1 MSFKL
6 DDLAEP
12 ESANVSLNLND
23 DIVSRHS
30 NYSNRKY
37 VNYQNNLN
45 NINMMNSMT
54 SQNSMAYQ
62 NNARN
67 MNQNVNY
74 NQYSI
79 PQNSSFQQSQIPMS
93 TSHISK
99 GSNYRGANP
108 TGPIITNSPIQ
119 LIDFS
124 RGFQINPQALEF
136 LKSIKEEIII
146 VSVVGK
152 ARTGKSYLMNLLLDL
167 IGKGTPGF
175 QVASSLQSCTKGIWL
190 WGTPKNSLNGNAKI
204 VFLDSEGT
212 SSTDK
217 STRTYDS
224 RIFALVVLISSLFLY
239 NTYSNID
246 EHGINELSLAAHLSN
261 SITTNSNINKDE
273 LLTELSPKFIWII
286 RDFTLEKVHPETGQE
301 ITSKEYLELCLKNKR
316 SGKNSNDNNVIRQ
329 NIIKFFP
336 ERDCVTLIRPVDSEA
351 DLKRLNNIPYNN
363 LKPEFKMEFKKL
375 KDKIF
380 KEALPKKLN
389 GKKLTGP
396 ALATLIE
403 EFVKVINSGK
413 IPNINNTWDSVIEKD
428 VSDSFY
434 KSYDVFKMNLDQL
447 KLGQNNV
454 YNNND
459 LLKKLYTFKYNA
471 LNNYD
476 NLLQTNGDTFK
487 QRNYR
492 RLYLETKKNLISK
505 IDSTINKVITQNNS
519 FSQNFCSNALTSIYR
534 PLEGRI
540 AQNAFNSKNYNDIN
554 EEFAGIMKKYDSSG
568 KGPYKNEIGFEF
580 LKNKE
585 ALFVKNLREIGL
597 KEGQKNIH
605 QLDNNLKM
613 AQADLNDMDNMKRVV
628 DEKERIHINKI
639 KGLENKNKKL
649 DEEIAELKELKAA
662 KNKTLN
668 NLRKRNEQSKINKKK
683 LVEIQNREINDK
695 ISNKSGLDAL
705 NESNDVN
712 IKKIKKSSKTN
723 LDTNNQVNNSKTN
736 IKKKVKNEPGCEC
749 LIS

>member
-1 MSFKL
+1 MSFKF
-6 DDLAEP
+6 DDLDVP
-12 ESANVSLNLND
+12 DSANVSLNLND
-23 DIVSRHS
+23 DLASKHSRRS
-30 NYSNRKY
+30 NYSNRNNM
-37 VNYQNNLN
+37 NYMNNNNYNNMN
-45 NINMMNSMT
+45 NI
-54 SQNSMAYQ
+54 
-62 NNARN
+62 
-67 MNQNVNY
+67 NY
-74 NQYSI
+74 NQYQI
-79 PQNSSFQQSQIPMS
+79 PQNSTNQMRIPTNSSYVSNNTNITNNTSPS
-93 TSHISK
+93 T
-99 GSNYRGANP
+99 NQVP
-108 TGPIITNSPIQ
+108 PNSPIQ

-124 RGFQINPQALEF
+124 RGFQINPQALNF

-167 IGKGTPGF
+167 IGKGSGF

-190 WGTPKNSLNGNAKI
+190 WSTPKNSLNGNAKI

-261 SITTNSNINKDE
+261 AITTNSNIDKDE

-286 RDFTLEKVHPETGQE
+286 RDFTLEKIHPETGEE
-301 ITSKEYLELCLKNKR
+301 ITSKEYMELCLKNKR
-316 SGKNSNDNNVIRQ
+316 CGKNGNDNNVIRQ

-363 LKPEFKMEFKKL
+363 LKAEFKMEFKKL

-428 VSDSFY
+428 VSDSYY
-434 KSYDVFKMNLDQL
+434 KSYELFKSNLNQL

-454 YNNND
+454 YDNSD
-459 LLKKLYTFKYNA
+459 LLKKLYTYKYNA
-471 LNNYD
+471 INNFD
-476 NLLQTNGDTFK
+476 NLLQSNGDTFK
-487 QRNYR
+487 QRNYKR
-492 RLYLETKKNLISK
+492 MYLDTKKNLTYK
-505 IDSTINKVITQNNS
+505 IDSTIKKVISQNNS
-519 FSQNFCSNALTSIYR
+519 LSANYCSNVLTNIYH

-540 AQNAFNSKNYNDIN
+540 MQNAFNSKNYNDLN
-554 EEFAGIMKKYDSSG
+554 EEMMGVMKNYNKTG
-568 KGPYKNEIGFEF
+568 KGPYKDEAAFEF

-585 ALFVKNLREIGL
+585 SGFIKNLREITM
-597 KEGQKNIH
+597 KEGQKNI
-605 QLDNNLKM
+605 QKIDNNLKL
-613 AQADLNDMDNMKRVV
+613 AQADLDDMNNMKRLV
-628 DEKERIHINKI
+628 DEKERIHTEKM
-639 KGLENKNKKL
+639 KGLENENKQL
-649 DEEIAELKELKAA
+649 DEEVGELKELLAA
-662 KNKTLN
+662 KKNTLN
-668 NLRKRNEQSKINKKK
+668 NLKNRNEQSRRNKKK
-683 LVEIQNREINDK
+683 LIQINNNAINDK
-695 ISNKSGLDAL
+695 VSNQSGLEAL
-705 NESNDVN
+705 NETDDIGNQKKN
-712 IKKIKKSSKTN
+712 KIKTKT
-723 LDTNNQVNNSKTN
+723 DNNQGEN
-736 IKKKVKNEPGCEC
+736 KKKKKHEPGCEC
-749 LIS
+749 III

>member
-1 MSFKL
+1 MSFRFDDGEL
-6 DDLAEP
+6 DVPD
-12 ESANVSLNLND
+12 SANVSLNLND
-23 DIVSRHS
+23 DIVSKHSRMS
-30 NYSNRKY
+30 NYSNR
-37 VNYQNNLN
+37 NNINNMNNMNRN
-45 NINMMNSMT
+45 NINMN
-54 SQNSMAYQ
+54 
-62 NNARN
+62 N
-67 MNQNVNY
+67 MNNMNY
-74 NQYSI
+74 NQYPS
-79 PQNSSFQQSQIPMS
+79 PQNSSNNQMKIPTNSSYISNNSSFPTNQIAP
-93 TSHISK
+93 
-99 GSNYRGANP
+99 
-108 TGPIITNSPIQ
+108 NSPIQ

-124 RGFQINPQALEF
+124 RGFQINPQALNF

-167 IGKGTPGF
+167 IGKGIPGF

-190 WGTPKNSLNGNAKI
+190 WSTPKNSLNGNAKI

-261 SITTNSNINKDE
+261 AITTNSNIDKDE

-286 RDFTLEKVHPETGQE
+286 RDFTLEKVHPETGEE
-301 ITSKEYLELCLKNKR
+301 ISSKEYMELCLKNKR
-316 SGKNSNDNNVIRQ
+316 CGKNSNDNNVIRQ

-351 DLKRLNNIPYNN
+351 DLKRLTNIPYNN
-363 LKPEFKMEFKKL
+363 LKAEFKMEFKKL

-434 KSYDVFKMNLDQL
+434 KSYDLFKSNLNQL
-447 KLGQNNV
+447 KLGTNNV
-454 YNNND
+454 YNNSD
-459 LLKKLYTFKYNA
+459 LLKKLYTYKYNA

-476 NLLQTNGDTFK
+476 NLLQSNGDTFK
-487 QRNYR
+487 QRNYKR
-492 RLYLETKKNLISK
+492 IYLDAKKNLIYK
-505 IDSTINKVITQNNS
+505 IDSTIKKIVAQNNS
-519 FSQNFCSNALTSIYR
+519 LSANYCSNTLTSIYH
-534 PLEGRI
+534 PLEGKLM
-540 AQNAFNSKNYNDIN
+540 QNAFNSKNYNDIN
-554 EEFAGIMKKYDSSG
+554 EGMIDVLNKYNTSG
-568 KGPYKNEIGFEF
+568 KGPYKDEAVFEF

-585 ALFVKNLREIGL
+585 GGIVKNLKEMTVQ
-597 KEGQKNIH
+597 EGQKNIH
-605 QLDNNLKM
+605 KLDNNLKL
-613 AQADLNDMDNMKRVV
+613 AQADLDDMNNMKRLV
-628 DEKERIHINKI
+628 DEKERIHTEKM
-639 KGLENKNKKL
+639 KGLEKENKQL
-649 DEEIAELKELKAA
+649 DEELGELKELLDA
-662 KNKTLN
+662 KKKTLN
-668 NLRKRNEQSKINKKK
+668 NLKKRNEQSRKNKKK
-683 LVEIQNREINDK
+683 LVEIKNKELNDK
-695 ISNKSGLDAL
+695 ASNRSGLDAL
-705 NESNDVN
+705 NETNDIGSKNMKKNSN
-712 IKKIKKSSKTN
+712 TQA
-723 LDTNNQVNNSKTN
+723 NNTTQNGN
-736 IKKKVKNEPGCEC
+736 KKKRKNEPGCEC
-749 LIS
+749 HIF

>member
-1 MSFKL
+1 
-6 DDLAEP
+6 
-12 ESANVSLNLND
+12 V
-23 DIVSRHS
+23 
-30 NYSNRKY
+30 
-37 VNYQNNLN
+37 N
-45 NINMMNSMT
+45 NINNS
-54 SQNSMAYQ
+54 
-62 NNARN
+62 
-67 MNQNVNY
+67 NY
-74 NQYSI
+74 NQYQM
-79 PQNSSFQQSQIPMS
+79 PQNSSNQMQIPTDS
-93 TSHISK
+93 SHISN
-99 GSNYRGANP
+99 NY
-108 TGPIITNSPIQ
+108 SPVSQVMPNTPLQ

-124 RGFQINPQALEF
+124 RGFQINPQALNF
-136 LKSIKEEIII
+136 LKSIKDEIII

-167 IGKGTPGF
+167 IGKGIPGF

-190 WGTPKNSLNGNAKI
+190 WSTPKNSLNGNAKI

-261 SITTNSNINKDE
+261 AITTNSNIDKDE

-286 RDFTLEKVHPETGQE
+286 RDFTLEKVHPETGEE
-301 ITSKEYLELCLKNKR
+301 ITSKEYMELCLKNKR
-316 SGKNSNDNNVIRQ
+316 CGKNSNDNNVIRQ

-434 KSYDVFKMNLDQL
+434 KSYELFKNNLNQL

-454 YNNND
+454 YDNSD

-471 LNNYD
+471 INNYD
-476 NLLQTNGDTFK
+476 NLLQSNGDTFK
-487 QRNYR
+487 QKNYR
-492 RLYLETKKNLISK
+492 RMYLDTKKNLIFK
-505 IDSTINKVITQNNS
+505 IDSTIKKVVSQNNS
-519 FSQNFCSNALTSIYR
+519 LSANYCSNTLTNIYH

-540 AQNAFNSKNYNDIN
+540 MQNAFNSKNYNDLN
-554 EEFAGIMKKYDSSG
+554 EQMMGVMKNYNTSG
-568 KGPYKNEIGFEF
+568 KGPCKDETAFEF

-585 ALFVKNLREIGL
+585 RAFIKNLREL
-597 KEGQKNIH
+597 TVKEGQKNI
-605 QLDNNLKM
+605 QKLDNNLKL
-613 AQADLNDMDNMKRVV
+613 AQADLDDMNNMKRLV
-628 DEKERIHINKI
+628 DEKERIHTEKMR
-639 KGLENKNKKL
+639 GLDNENKQL
-649 DEEIAELKELKAA
+649 DEEVGELKELLAA
-662 KNKTLN
+662 KKNTLN
-668 NLRKRNEQSKINKKK
+668 NMKKRNEQSRKNKKK
-683 LVEIQNREINDK
+683 LVEINNQALNEKKASMN
-695 ISNKSGLDAL
+695 NTGGLEAL
-705 NESNDVN
+705 NESDDIGIKTRKKGKTQSNNNQAVN
-712 IKKIKKSSKTN
+712 IKKR
-723 LDTNNQVNNSKTN
+723 
-736 IKKKVKNEPGCEC
+736 KNEPGCEC
-749 LIS
+749 FIF

>member
-1 MSFKL
+1 MSFKF
-6 DDLAEP
+6 DDLDVP
-12 ESANVSLNLND
+12 NSANVSFNQND
-23 DIVSRHS
+23 ELASKHSRMS
-30 NYSNRKY
+30 NYSNRNY
-37 VNYQNNLN
+37 VN
-45 NINMMNSMT
+45 NINNS
-54 SQNSMAYQ
+54 
-62 NNARN
+62 
-67 MNQNVNY
+67 NY
-74 NQYSI
+74 NQYQM
-79 PQNSSFQQSQIPMS
+79 PQNSSNQMQMPTDS
-93 TSHISK
+93 SHISN
-99 GSNYRGANP
+99 NY
-108 TGPIITNSPIQ
+108 SPVSQVMPNTPLQ

-124 RGFQINPQALEF
+124 RGFQINPQALNF
-136 LKSIKEEIII
+136 LKSIKDEIII

-167 IGKGTPGF
+167 IGKGIPGF

-190 WGTPKNSLNGNAKI
+190 WSTPKNSLNGNAKI

-261 SITTNSNINKDE
+261 AITTNSNIDKDE

-286 RDFTLEKVHPETGQE
+286 RDFTLEKVHPETGEE
-301 ITSKEYLELCLKNKR
+301 ITSKEYMELCLKNKR
-316 SGKNSNDNNVIRQ
+316 CGKNSNDNNVIRQ

-434 KSYDVFKMNLDQL
+434 KSYELFKNNLNQL

-454 YNNND
+454 YDNSD

-471 LNNYD
+471 INNYD
-476 NLLQTNGDTFK
+476 NLLQSNGDTFK
-487 QRNYR
+487 QKNYR
-492 RLYLETKKNLISK
+492 RMYLDTKKNLIFK
-505 IDSTINKVITQNNS
+505 IDSTIKKVVSQNNS
-519 FSQNFCSNALTSIYR
+519 LSANYCSNTLTNIYH

-540 AQNAFNSKNYNDIN
+540 MQNAFNSKNYNDLN
-554 EEFAGIMKKYDSSG
+554 EQMMGVMKNYNTSG
-568 KGPYKNEIGFEF
+568 KGPCKDETAFEF

-585 ALFVKNLREIGL
+585 RAFIKNLREL
-597 KEGQKNIH
+597 TVKEGQKNI
-605 QLDNNLKM
+605 QKLDNNLKL
-613 AQADLNDMDNMKRVV
+613 AQADLDDMNNMKRLV
-628 DEKERIHINKI
+628 DEKERIHTEKMR
-639 KGLENKNKKL
+639 GLDNENKQL
-649 DEEIAELKELKAA
+649 DEEVGELKELLAA
-662 KNKTLN
+662 KKNTLN
-668 NLRKRNEQSKINKKK
+668 NMKKRNEQSRKNKKK
-683 LVEIQNREINDK
+683 LVEINNQPLNEKKASMN
-695 ISNKSGLDAL
+695 NTGGLEAL
-705 NESNDVN
+705 NESDDIGIKTRKKGKTQSNNNQAVN
-712 IKKIKKSSKTN
+712 IKKR
-723 LDTNNQVNNSKTN
+723 
-736 IKKKVKNEPGCEC
+736 KNEPGCEC
-749 LIS
+749 FIF

>member
-1 MSFKL
+1 MSFKF
-6 DDLAEP
+6 DDLDVP
-12 ESANVSLNLND
+12 NSANVSFNQND
-23 DIVSRHS
+23 ELASKHSRMS
-30 NYSNRKY
+30 NYSNKNY
-37 VNYQNNLN
+37 VN
-45 NINMMNSMT
+45 NINNS
-54 SQNSMAYQ
+54 
-62 NNARN
+62 
-67 MNQNVNY
+67 NY
-74 NQYSI
+74 NQYQM
-79 PQNSSFQQSQIPMS
+79 PQNSSNQMQMPTDS
-93 TSHISK
+93 SHISN
-99 GSNYRGANP
+99 NY
-108 TGPIITNSPIQ
+108 SPASQVMPNTPLQ

-124 RGFQINPQALEF
+124 RGFQINPQALNF
-136 LKSIKEEIII
+136 LKSIKDEIII

-167 IGKGTPGF
+167 IGKGVPGF

-190 WGTPKNSLNGNAKI
+190 WSTPKNSLNGNAKI

-261 SITTNSNINKDE
+261 AITTNSNIDKDE

-286 RDFTLEKVHPETGQE
+286 RDFTLEKVHPETGEE
-301 ITSKEYLELCLKNKR
+301 ITSKEYMELCLKNKR
-316 SGKNSNDNNVIRQ
+316 CGKNSNDNNVIRQ

-336 ERDCVTLIRPVDSEA
+336 ERDCVTLVRPVDSEA

-434 KSYDVFKMNLDQL
+434 KSYELFKNNLNQL

-454 YNNND
+454 YDNSD

-471 LNNYD
+471 INNYD
-476 NLLQTNGDTFK
+476 NLLQSNGDTFK
-487 QRNYR
+487 QKNYR
-492 RLYLETKKNLISK
+492 RMYLDAKKNLISK
-505 IDSTINKVITQNNS
+505 IDSTIKKVISQNNS
-519 FSQNFCSNALTSIYR
+519 LSANYCSNTLTNIYH

-540 AQNAFNSKNYNDIN
+540 MQNAFNSKNYNDLN
-554 EEFAGIMKKYDSSG
+554 EQMMGIMNNYNTSG
-568 KGPYKNEIGFEF
+568 KGPCKDETAFEF

-585 ALFVKNLREIGL
+585 GAFIKYLREL
-597 KEGQKNIH
+597 TVKEGQKNI
-605 QLDNNLKM
+605 QKLDNNLKL
-613 AQADLNDMDNMKRVV
+613 AQADLDDMNNMKRLV
-628 DEKERIHINKI
+628 DEKERIHTEKMR
-639 KGLENKNKKL
+639 GLENENKQL
-649 DEEIAELKELKAA
+649 DEEVGELKELLAA
-662 KNKTLN
+662 KKNTLN
-668 NLRKRNEQSKINKKK
+668 NMKKRNEQSRKNKKK
-683 LVEIQNREINDK
+683 LVEINNQA
-695 ISNKSGLDAL
+695 SNEKKEKMNNKGGLDAL
-705 NESNDVN
+705 NESDD
-712 IKKIKKSSKTN
+712 IGIRKKSKTQSN
-723 LDTNNQVNNSKTN
+723 NNQAVNT
-736 IKKKVKNEPGCEC
+736 KKRKNEPGCEC
-749 LIS
+749 FIF

>member
-1 MSFKL
+1 MSFRL
-6 DDLAEP
+6 DDIAEP
-12 ESANVSLNLND
+12 DSANVSLNLND
-23 DIVSRHS
+23 DIISKHSQMS
-30 NYSNRKY
+30 NYSNRK
-37 VNYQNNLN
+37 
-45 NINMMNSMT
+45 NIN
-54 SQNSMAYQ
+54 QI
-62 NNARN
+62 NNN
-67 MNQNVNY
+67 NYY
-74 NQYSI
+74 NQYQLPQDSPI
-79 PQNSSFQQSQIPMS
+79 QNSSNIQSNTKS
-93 TSHISK
+93 F
-99 GSNYRGANP
+99 P
-108 TGPIITNSPIQ
+108 TNQTITNNPIQ

-124 RGFQINPQALEF
+124 RGFQINKQALDF

-152 ARTGKSYLMNLLLDL
+152 ARTGKSYLMNLLLDN
-167 IGKGTPGF
+167 IGKGTQGF

-261 SITTNSNINKDE
+261 AITTNSNIDKDE

-286 RDFTLEKVHPETGQE
+286 RDFTLEKVHPETGEE
-301 ITSKEYLELCLKNKR
+301 ISSKEYLELCLKNKR
-316 SGKNSNDNNVIRQ
+316 CGKNSNDNNVIRQ

-336 ERDCVTLIRPVDSEA
+336 ERDCVTLVRPVDSEA

-363 LKPEFKMEFKKL
+363 LKAEFKMEFKKL

-434 KSYDVFKMNLDQL
+434 KSYDLFKNDLNKL

-454 YNNND
+454 YDNTD
-459 LLKKLYTFKYNA
+459 LLRKLYTYKYNA

-487 QRNYR
+487 QRNYKKT
-492 RLYLETKKNLISK
+492 YIETKKNLNYK
-505 IDSTINKVITQNNS
+505 IDSTIKQVISQNKS
-519 FSQNFCSNALTSIYR
+519 LSANFCSNTINSIFH
-534 PLEGRI
+534 PLEGRLM
-540 AQNAFNSKNYNDIN
+540 QNAFNSKNYNDIN
-554 EEFAGIMKKYDSSG
+554 EEIIGGLKNYNING
-568 KGPYKNEIGFEF
+568 KGAFKDETAFEY

-585 ALFVKNLREIGL
+585 GGVVKYIKELMIV
-597 KEGQKNIH
+597 EGQKNIKK
-605 QLDNNLKM
+605 LDNNLKL
-613 AQADLNDMDNMKRVV
+613 AQADLDDMNNMQRVV
-628 DEKERIHINKI
+628 DEKKRIHNEKM
-639 KGLENKNKKL
+639 KGLENENNQL
-649 DEEIAELKELKAA
+649 NEEVGELKELLTA
-662 KNKTLN
+662 KQKTLN
-668 NLRKRNEQSKINKKK
+668 NLKIRNEQSRKNKKK
-683 LVEIQNREINDK
+683 LIEIKNREIEE
-695 ISNKSGLDAL
+695 NKKNVLDVL
-705 NESNDVN
+705 NESDDIRNKKVKNNKNDY
-712 IKKIKKSSKTN
+712 
-723 LDTNNQVNNSKTN
+723 NQMNNSKTGN
-736 IKKKVKNEPGCEC
+736 KKKQKHETGCEC
-749 LIS
+749 IIS